1 MILTDAA
8 NLLTASPGSLV
19 YHLTLAIC
27 LGLLFSLS
35 RVLRLQVAGQA
46 PLRWSVASGALLAL
60 RVAGMTLA
68 GLAWLLVIDGNLILP
83 PLDRFLSFTGLT
95 ILGWA
100 SLFPRPERSG
110 DVGLLTLLG
119 VGIVG
124 LAASVAVR
132 GLGADATAFNQSWP
146 DLAWSLAGL
155 LVVLTIAMLTLL
167 RRPPEWEWSMAA
179 WALLILGYAAHL
191 ILGDPNAS
199 LAGYVRL
206 AELSAYP
213 VIVIGA
219 VRSLTQVEAEKQHMA
234 GLMPSTTVGLQVATA
249 EAVAGLM
256 SLLNIDRVSDLAT
269 HSLEAICRALRAEY
283 CLLINPPNNSG
294 EFPIASG
301 YDLIRERMIPGAHL
315 DSRRAPQIHNALL
328 EKHAAII
335 QDDDLSPDCLAIQ
348 EALGL
353 PTSGPALILPLVA
366 GDELLGGLL
375 LLSPYA
381 RRTWTE
387 REQYSL
393 RPIAAHL
400 AKRFQRLRT
409 PGLSPA
415 PPAETTG
422 SPELETRLHALEERN
437 AQLERELQESR
448 ETLEQTAAAPS
459 AEQDS
464 EKEQLLAKQ
473 QEAVEVIQVLQAE
486 IDRLKQAQL
495 TMPSLSPTEEVEQLE
510 TTLQKAL
517 EELATSRA
525 RLAAIEAQ
533 AEFYRHRGGAATP
546 DLGPLKQIVQDIR
559 QPMASITGYTDL
571 LLGESVGI
579 LGSMQ
584 RKFLERVRAGIGRM
598 ANLLNELIQASLLDA
613 GGFNL
618 APGPVDLTYS
628 IEEVVTQVSQP
639 LREKNIALRLD
650 IPDDLPPIEGDQDAI
665 IQILLHLMT
674 NAIGASPVNGE
685 VVVRAE
691 LQETSEGQYL
701 LLAVSDEGAGID
713 ASELGHIFHRVYD
726 TGDVTIHGLG
736 DAGVGLPIVK
746 ALSEAMGGRVWVE
759 SKVGAGST
767 FTVLMPTATGATVQ
781 AEASEHSA

>member
-19 YHLTLAIC
+19 YHLTLAVC
-27 LGLLFSLS
+27 LALLFSLA

-83 PLDRFLSFTGLT
+83 PLDRFLSLTGLT

-100 SLFPRPERSG
+100 SLFPRPDRGG
-110 DVGLLTLLG
+110 DTGLLAILG
-119 VGIVG
+119 LGIVG
-124 LAASVAVR
+124 LAATVAVR
-132 GLGADATAFNQSWP
+132 GLSADPSAFNQSWA

-155 LVVLTIAMLTLL
+155 LVVLGVAMLTLL
-167 RRPPEWEWSMAA
+167 RRPAEWEWCMAA
-179 WALLILGYAAHL
+179 WGLLILGYAAHL
-191 ILGDPNAS
+191 VLGDPNAS

-219 VRSLTQVEAEKQHMA
+219 ARSLTQVEAAKQHMA
-234 GLMPSTTVGLQVATA
+234 DLTPSTTVGLQVATA
-249 EAVAGLM
+249 DAVAGLM
-256 SLLNIDRVSDLAT
+256 SLLNIERISDLAT

-283 CLLINPPNNSG
+283 CLLINPPNDAG

-315 DSRRAPQIHNALL
+315 DSRHAPQIHNALL
-328 EKHAAII
+328 EKRAMTIM
-335 QDDDLSPDCLAIQ
+335 DDDRSPDCLAIQ
-348 EALGL
+348 DALGL
-353 PTSGPALILPLVA
+353 PTSGPALVLPLVA

-381 RRTWTE
+381 RRKWTE
-387 REQYSL
+387 RELFSL
-393 RPIAAHL
+393 RPIAGHL

-409 PGLSPA
+409 PGVGQTLPVA
-415 PPAETTG
+415 RA
-422 SPELETRLHALEERN
+422 SPELQERLRALEEQN
-437 AQLERELQESR
+437 ARLEQELQQSR
-448 ETLEQTAAAPS
+448 ETLEQTPAPPAADQQ
-459 AEQDS
+459 AEVD
-464 EKEQLLAKQ
+464 LLLSKQ
-473 QEAVEVIQVLQAE
+473 QEAVEIIQVLQAE

-495 TMPSLSPTEEVEQLE
+495 ATPSLSPTEEVEQLE
-510 TTLQKAL
+510 TTLQGAL

-533 AEFYRHRGGAATP
+533 AEFYRHRGAAPAP
-546 DLGPLKQIVQDIR
+546 DLNSLTKIVQDIR

-598 ANLLNELIQASLLDA
+598 ANLLNDLIQTSLLDA

-618 APGPVDLTYS
+618 SPGPVDLMYS
-628 IEEVVTQVSQP
+628 VEEVVTQVSQP

-665 IQILLHLMT
+665 IQILSHLMT
-674 NAIGASPVNGE
+674 NAIGASPMNGE

-691 LQETSEGQYL
+691 LQETPEGKYL
-701 LLAVSDEGAGID
+701 LLAVSDEGAGIE

-726 TGDVTIHGLG
+726 TGDVTVRGLG

-759 SKVGAGST
+759 SRVGSGST
-767 FTVLMPTATGATVQ
+767 FTVLMPTAPADEVQ
-781 AEASEHSA
+781 AEASEQSA

>member
-19 YHLTLAIC
+19 YHLTLAVC
-27 LGLLFSLS
+27 LALLFSLA

-68 GLAWLLVIDGNLILP
+68 GLAWLLVIDANLILP
-83 PLDRFLSFTGLT
+83 PLDRFLSLTGLT

-100 SLFPRPERSG
+100 SLFPRPERGG
-110 DVGLLTLLG
+110 DTSLLAILGL
-119 VGIVG
+119 GIVG
-124 LAASVAVR
+124 LAATVAVR
-132 GLGADATAFNQSWP
+132 GLSADSSAFNQSWA
-146 DLAWSLAGL
+146 DLAWSLSG
-155 LVVLTIAMLTLL
+155 LVVVLALAMLTLL
-167 RRPPEWEWSMAA
+167 RRPAEWEWGMAA
-179 WALLILGYAAHL
+179 WGLLILGYAAHL

-219 VRSLTQVEAEKQHMA
+219 VRSLTQVEAAKQHMA
-234 GLMPSTTVGLQVATA
+234 GLTPSTTVGLQVATA
-249 EAVAGLM
+249 DAVAGLM
-256 SLLNIDRVSDLAT
+256 SLLNIERISDLAT

-283 CLLINPPNNSG
+283 CLLINPPNTAG

-315 DSRRAPQIHNALL
+315 DSRHAPQIHNALL
-328 EKHAAII
+328 ERRAMTI
-335 QDDDLSPDCLAIQ
+335 QDDDRSPDCLAIQ
-348 EALGL
+348 DALGL
-353 PTSGPALILPLVA
+353 PTSGPALVLPLVA
-366 GDELLGGLL
+366 GEELMGGLL

-381 RRTWTE
+381 RRTWTD
-387 REQYSL
+387 RELFSL
-393 RPIAAHL
+393 RPIASHL

-409 PGLSPA
+409 PGVGQV
-415 PPAETTG
+415 PPAEPVA
-422 SPELETRLHALEERN
+422 PELQERLRALEEQN
-437 AQLERELQESR
+437 ARLKQELQESR
-448 ETLEQTAAAPS
+448 ETVEQPPAPGMDQD
-459 AEQDS
+459 AEMN
-464 EKEQLLAKQ
+464 QLLAKQ
-473 QEAVEVIQVLQAE
+473 QEAVEIIQVLQAE

-495 TMPSLSPTEEVEQLE
+495 ATPSLSPTEEVEQLE
-510 TTLQKAL
+510 TTLQGAL

-525 RLAAIEAQ
+525 RLAGIEAQ
-533 AEFYRHRGGAATP
+533 AEFYRHRGAAPPP
-546 DLGPLKQIVQDIR
+546 DLNSLTSIVQDIR

-598 ANLLNELIQASLLDA
+598 ANLLNDLIQTSLLDA

-618 APGPVDLTYS
+618 SPGPVDLMYS
-628 IEEVVTQVSQP
+628 IEEVVTQVSLP
-639 LREKNIALRLD
+639 LRENNIALRLD
-650 IPDDLPPIEGDQDAI
+650 VPDDLPPIEGDQDAI
-665 IQILLHLMT
+665 VQILSHLMT
-674 NAIGASPVNGE
+674 NAIGASPMNGE

-691 LQETSEGQYL
+691 LQETPEGKYL
-701 LLAVSDEGAGID
+701 LLAVSDEGEGIE

-726 TGDVTIHGLG
+726 TGDVTIRGLG

-759 SKVGAGST
+759 SRVGAGST
-767 FTVLMPTATGATVQ
+767 FTVLMPAAPADEVK
-781 AEASEHSA
+781 AEASERSA

>member
-8 NLLTASPGSLV
+8 NLLIASPGSLV
-19 YHLTLAIC
+19 YHLTLAVC
-27 LGLLFSLS
+27 LALLFSLS
-35 RVLRLQVAGQA
+35 RVLRLQVPGQA

-68 GLAWLLVIDGNLILP
+68 GLAWLLLIDGNIILP
-83 PLDRFLSFTGLT
+83 PLDRFLSITGLT

-100 SLFPRPERSG
+100 SLFPRPERGG

-119 VGIVG
+119 LGIVG
-124 LAASVAVR
+124 LAATIAVR
-132 GLGADATAFNQSWP
+132 ELSGDVSAFNQSWA

-155 LVVLTIAMLTLL
+155 LVVLAVAMLTLL
-167 RRPPEWEWSMAA
+167 RRPLEWEWFIAA
-179 WALLILGYAAHL
+179 WSLLILGYAAHM

-199 LAGYVRL
+199 LSGYVRL

-213 VIVIGA
+213 VVVIGA
-219 VRSLTQVEAEKQHMA
+219 VRSLTQVEAAKQHMSA
-234 GLMPSTTVGLQVATA
+234 LTPSTTVGLQVATA

-256 SLLNIDRVSDLAT
+256 SLLNVERISDLAA

-283 CLLINPPNNSG
+283 CLLINPPNSAG

-328 EKHAAII
+328 EKRAATIH
-335 QDDDLSPDCLAIQ
+335 DDDRSPDCLAIQ
-348 EALGL
+348 DALGL
-353 PTSGPALILPLVA
+353 PTSGPALVLPLVA
-366 GDELLGGLL
+366 EDELMGGLL

-381 RRTWTE
+381 RRTWTD
-387 REQYSL
+387 RELFSL
-393 RPIAAHL
+393 RPIATQL
-400 AKRFQRLRT
+400 ARRFQKLRT
-409 PGLSPA
+409 LEVMQEAPTEPLLPELQDRVRGLEEENARLAQALQEAKQALEQPQPA
-415 PPAETTG
+415 PQAEG
-422 SPELETRLHALEERN
+422 VPD
-437 AQLERELQESR
+437 
-448 ETLEQTAAAPS
+448 LEQ
-459 AEQDS
+459 
-464 EKEQLLAKQ
+464 LMAKH
-473 QEAVEVIQVLQAE
+473 QEAVDVIQVLEAE
-486 IDRLKQAQL
+486 IERLKQAQL
-495 TMPSLSPTEEVEQLE
+495 AMPALTPTEEIVQLE
-510 TTLQKAL
+510 TTLQGAL

-525 RLAAIEAQ
+525 RLAGIEAQ
-533 AEFYRHRGGAATP
+533 AEYFRHRGASPTP
-546 DLGPLKQIVQDIR
+546 DVTTLTKIVQDIR

-598 ANLLNELIQASLLDA
+598 ANLLNDLIQASLLDA

-618 APGPVDLTYS
+618 SPGPVDLMYS
-628 IEEVVTQVSQP
+628 VEEVVTQVSQP

-650 IPDDLPPIEGDQDAI
+650 VPDDLPPIQGDQDAI
-665 IQILLHLMT
+665 IQILSHLMI
-674 NAIGASPVNGE
+674 NALGASPVNGE
-685 VVVRAE
+685 IVVRAE
-691 LQETSEGQYL
+691 LQETPEGKYL
-701 LLAVSDEGAGID
+701 LLAVSDEGEGIA

-726 TGDVTIHGLG
+726 TGDVTIRGLG

-759 SKVGAGST
+759 SQVGAGST
-767 FTVLMPTATGATVQ
+767 FTVLMPTAAAEVGAET
-781 AEASEHSA
+781 SEHSA